1 MRKCLT
7 PFLVRGKGDGMFDQL
22 RELLY
27 LTTACCL
34 QCYCY
39 IDTPK
44 LRFTWDESEADLSSD
59 HLDGRTDSRSI

>member
-7 PFLVRGKGDGMFDQL
+7 PFLVRGKGDGMVDQL

-34 QCYCY
+34 QWYCY

-44 LRFTWDESEADLSSD
+44 LRLTWDESDLSSD